1 MDPTAKFSTVAGIPN
16 NREVHMRGEYKVLET
31 ESAIEGYIRRY
42 KY

>member
-1 MDPTAKFSTVAGIPN
+1 MDPTAKFSTLGGIPN
-16 NREVHMRGEYKVLET
+16 NRKVHMRGEYKVLET